1 MSRGAETSPVE
12 IVGWRVRDRLI
23 PVSDRE
29 ACLDDARTA
38 YGRNDWTVA
47 RSRLL
52 DADAQ
57 EPLEAE
63 DLERLAWSC
72 RWVSDEAGFLNALER
87 AEVAFSAAGARAAA
101 ARMALEQARQHVQML
116 DESVAVTCF
125 LRAMELLEGEPES
138 PEHALAMWMLSF
150 TEMAEGDVEGA
161 RASLQEARAIARRVA
176 SPGMEAMAVQGLAHI
191 AVTEGDRS

>member
-1 MSRGAETSPVE
+1 M
-12 IVGWRVRDRLI
+12 RDRLI

-29 ACLDDARTA
+29 ARLDEARAT
-38 YGRNDWTVA
+38 YGRNDWMVA

-72 RWVSDEAGFLNALER
+72 RWVSDEVGFLNALER

-101 ARMALEQARQHVQML
+101 ARMVLEQARQHVQML
-116 DESVAVTCF
+116 DESVVRERYESG
-125 LRAMELLEGEPES
+125 LRALKPRFEQYARANLVNRFPLLADLVIWRARKS
-138 PEHALAMWMLSF
+138 PRVLRRISGVLNETSNPGNLVTMKGIVRLF
-150 TEMAEGDVEGA
+150 TE
-161 RASLQEARAIARRVA
+161 
-176 SPGMEAMAVQGLAHI
+176 
-191 AVTEGDRS
+191 